1 MPKRFS
7 EADAQRIFA
16 AAAERQHER
25 GQTETGLSVEELEE
39 IGRAAGLDPAL
50 VREAAM
56 DSLRPEPVSVTKSVL
71 GMPTAFRRERFIRGE
86 VSDEAWAQIVLDLRR
101 QFNKTGLVTDI
112 GKVREWRSH
121 ANDQM
126 QPTTVTLAP
135 ERDGTRVVIERSQ
148 TQTVIGLSIGTLTNF
163 VMGLIFLVFANVET
177 GEPDLIFPGL
187 IMLAFALIFA
197 TGTYFGMRSH
207 GRRQAET
214 FDTALDRIDLAV
226 RDTQPLADASFAAE
240 PLAPEAP
247 APRLDAALLNR
258 EAEADAD
265 GPGRRRERA

>member
-56 DSLRPEPVSVTKSVL
+56 DSLRPEPVSYTKTVL
-71 GMPTAFRRERFIRGE
+71 GMPTQFRRERFIRGDIT
-86 VSDEAWAQIVLDLRR
+86 DEAWAQIVADLRR
-101 QFNKTGLVTDI
+101 QFNKPGLVTDI

-121 ANDQM
+121 MNDQM
-126 QPTTVTLAP
+126 QPVTVTLAP

-148 TQTVIGLSIGTLTNF
+148 TQTVLGLGIAAGVNF
-163 VMGLIFLVFANVET
+163 FMGLIFLVFANVET
-177 GEPDLIFPGL
+177 GEPDLIFPAAV
-187 IMLAFALIFA
+187 MLLFALVFA
-197 TGTYFGMRSH
+197 TGTYFGMRTH
-207 GRRQAET
+207 GRRQIES
-214 FDTALDRIDLAV
+214 FDTVLDRIDLAV
-226 RDTQPLADASFAAE
+226 RDTQPLAEPASR
-240 PLAPEAP
+240 APEAP
-247 APRLDAALLNR
+247 ERRIDAALLNGQ
-258 EAEADAD
+258 AEPDA
-265 GPGRRRERA
+265 PGASRQRDRA